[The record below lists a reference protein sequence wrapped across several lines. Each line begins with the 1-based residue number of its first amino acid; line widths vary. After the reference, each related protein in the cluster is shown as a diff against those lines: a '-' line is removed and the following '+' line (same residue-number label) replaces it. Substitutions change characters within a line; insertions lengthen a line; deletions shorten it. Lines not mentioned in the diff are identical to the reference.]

1 MRVIHGIRAILLL
14 FCIIFYA
21 NLYSQNE
28 YRILFV
34 GNSYTY
40 FNDLPAMIKEIS
52 LTTGKKITVESSTPG
67 GATFQNHCNNATMQK
82 IKNGGWDVVVLQEKS
97 QLPSLPDSQFEV
109 EVYHWAKMLVDT
121 IYKYNDCVL
130 PMFYMTWGRKNG
142 DAANGVYFPVLST
155 YEGMDSMLCLRYMLM
170 KDSFNTAVSPVGRVW
185 RYIRRN
191 FPSIELYETD
201 GSHPSLS
208 GSYAAAL
215 TFYSMLFKDSPNAIK
230 YNPGISENEMTLI
243 KQAVD
248 SVVYNHYEDWQRDS
262 LTAKMKI
269 TAVSE
274 STYLFESETPFATT
288 FYWDFGDGN
297 SSDLPSIEHTF
308 LNSGT
313 FQVILKTGRCLDAGY
328 EDSVSTLINVSV
340 PAPTDNIFLD
350 NKIEN
355 VIVYTILGVE
365 VWRGKYSDFIKK
377 DECGVFLVRDVDN
390 DVIIKIVK

>member
-1 MRVIHGIRAILLL
+1 
-14 FCIIFYA
+14 
-21 NLYSQNE
+21 
-28 YRILFV
+28 
-34 GNSYTY
+34 
-40 FNDLPAMIKEIS
+40 
-52 LTTGKKITVESSTPG
+52 
-67 GATFQNHCNNATMQK
+67 
-82 IKNGGWDVVVLQEKS
+82 
-97 QLPSLPDSQFEV
+97 
-109 EVYHWAKMLVDT
+109 
-121 IYKYNDCVL
+121 
-130 PMFYMTWGRKNG
+130 
-142 DAANGVYFPVLST
+142 
-155 YEGMDSMLCLRYMLM
+155 
-170 KDSFNTAVSPVGRVW
+170 
-185 RYIRRN
+185 
-191 FPSIELYETD
+191 
-201 GSHPSLS
+201 
-208 GSYAAAL
+208 
-215 TFYSMLFKDSPNAIK
+215 MLFKDSPNAIK

-262 LTAKMKI
+262 LKAKMKI

-297 SSDLPSIEHTF
+297 SSDLPSVEHTF
-308 LNSGT
+308 SNSGT

-328 EDSVSTLINVSV
+328 EDSVSTSINVSV

-390 DVIIKIVK
+390 DVIIKIIK